1 MNWKIWTLIS
11 LPILVLGFILLG
23 IPNKIMEKTE
33 ANSVLVTKDA
43 IPTDGAILG
52 AVIAPKATVT
62 ICASNNS
69 STLKGTVSEKGEFF
83 INGFDDGVYNVII
96 SATKNGTLQISQ
108 IEDVMIRQGEVTA
121 LGTIDMTMY

>member
-11 LPILVLGFILLG
+11 LPILILGFILLG
-23 IPNKIMEKTE
+23 IPNKNMEKTE
-33 ANSVLVTKDA
+33 VNSVLITKDA

-52 AVIAPKATVT
+52 AVIAPEATVT
-62 ICASNNS
+62 ICASNDS
-69 STLKGTVSEKGEFF
+69 SALKGTVSEKGEFF

-96 SATKNGTLQISQ
+96 SATKNGTVQISQ
-108 IEDVMIRQGEVTA
+108 IEDVMIRKGEVTA